1 MGTTV
6 AGERTRLRA
15 LLAACGAVALIG
27 LLATGPAALA
37 APGDG
42 KANSGK
48 GAGKRGA
55 GKAAARTAGR
65 LDRSFSGDGKSVTI
79 FPRHDDGSYPNY
91 RLPFEF
97 ASGRIAIAK
106 AGGGKLVAAN
116 GAAIVR
122 YLRNGERDPHF
133 GGGGAVPI
141 GPVEGSHFQ
150 LASVAVDSKGRV
162 LIAGTLRPRTG
173 TGQEGLPV
181 PGPIPSEATVRRY
194 LSNGQPDPTFG
205 NEGVVNTDLG
215 APRPTFEG
223 LPYKASAVG
232 VVGLAVDTA
241 DRPIVTGSA
250 VTEIGRCKTSQN
262 RYEASTAIVARLAVN
277 GAPDNTFDGDG
288 LKTVSGLSWLG
299 SPLPRGAG
307 VLSSGTKVDPCPR
320 GGPDNPS
327 VLVALTADGG
337 ADTGLRGSGAWSK
350 PFTRIADVA
359 AAPKGKLVLLV
370 RTIELVR
377 GKWVESSG
385 EAVRLRRNGSYDK
398 SFGSG
403 GIVDDLGAPRRSS
416 VEAIASDPGGRVLL
430 AGTVFPKPGQNGRA
444 PRAKFL
450 LMRTTKDGL
459 PDRGFGRRGR
469 VTTGFGQRTNVQATD
484 VLVVPGNRILVG
496 GKFSG
501 PSTDTALALARYL
514 GRG

>member
-6 AGERTRLRA
+6 AGERTGRRA
-15 LLAACGAVALIG
+15 LLAACGALALIA
-27 LLATGPAALA
+27 LLATGPAAPA
-37 APGDG
+37 APGGG
-42 KANSGK
+42 KT
-48 GAGKRGA
+48 GA
-55 GKAAARTAGR
+55 GKAGAGKKSAATAGR

-97 ASGRIAIAK
+97 ASGRIAFAK

-122 YLRNGERDPHF
+122 YLRDGDRDSHF

-141 GPVEGSHFQ
+141 GPIEGSSFQ
-150 LASVAVDSKGRV
+150 LADVAVDSKGRV
-162 LIAGTLRPRTG
+162 LIAGTTRPRTG
-173 TGQEGLPV
+173 TGQEGLAV
-181 PGPIPSEATVRRY
+181 PGPIPSEATIRRY

-205 NEGVVNTDLG
+205 TEGVVSTDLG

-223 LPYKASAVG
+223 RPYKASTVG
-232 VVGLAVDTA
+232 VVGLTVDTA
-241 DRPIVTGSA
+241 DRPVLTGSA
-250 VTEIGRCKTSQN
+250 VTEVGRCKTSQN
-262 RYEASTAIVARLAVN
+262 RYEASTAIVARLTVD
-277 GAPDNTFDGDG
+277 GGPDPTFDGDG
-288 LKTVSGLSWLG
+288 LKAVAGLSWLG
-299 SPLPRGAG
+299 QPLAPASR
-307 VLSSGTKVDPCPR
+307 VLASGTKVDPCPR

-327 VLVALTADGG
+327 VLIALTGDGG
-337 ADTGLRGSGAWSK
+337 ADPGLRGSGSWSK

-359 AAPKGKLVLLV
+359 TAPKGKLVLLV

-377 GKWVESSG
+377 GKWVESAG

-398 SFGSG
+398 SFGRG

-416 VEAIASDPGGRVLL
+416 VEAIASDAAGRVLL
-430 AGTVFPKPGQNGRA
+430 AGTVFPKPGKNARA

-459 PDRGFGRRGR
+459 PDRGFGRHGR
-469 VTTGFGQRTNVQATD
+469 VTTGFGRRTNVQATD

-501 PSTDTALALARYL
+501 PATDTALALARYL
-514 GRG
+514 GRR

>member
-1 MGTTV
+1 MGTSV
-6 AGERTRLRA
+6 ERERAGRRA
-15 LLAACGAVALIG
+15 WLAVCGAIALIG
-27 LLATGPAALA
+27 LLAAGTAAVA
-37 APGDG
+37 APGGG
-42 KANSGK
+42 KAGGGK
-48 GAGKRGA
+48 AGA
-55 GKAAARTAGR
+55 GKAKGHKAGR

-122 YLRNGERDPHF
+122 YLRDGDRDSRF

-141 GPVEGSHFQ
+141 GPVEGSQFQ
-150 LASVAVDSKGRV
+150 LADVAVDSKGRV
-162 LIAGTLRPRTG
+162 LIAGTTRPRTR

-181 PGPIPSEATVRRY
+181 PGPIPSVATIRRY

-205 NEGVVNTDLG
+205 TEGAVNTNLG

-223 LPYKASAVG
+223 QPYEESAVG
-232 VVGLAVDTA
+232 VVGLVVDAA
-241 DRPIVTGSA
+241 DRPILTGSA
-250 VTEIGRCKTSQN
+250 VTEIGRCKVSQN

-277 GAPDNTFDGDG
+277 GALDPSFDGDG
-288 LKTVSGLSWLG
+288 LKAVGGLSWLG
-299 SPLPRGAG
+299 SPMLAGAG
-307 VLSSGTKVDPCPR
+307 VRSTGTKVDPCPR

-327 VLVALTADGG
+327 VLVGLTADGSPDG
-337 ADTGLRGSGAWSK
+337 GLRGNGTWSK

-359 AAPKGKLVLLV
+359 TAPKGKIVLLV

-398 SFGSG
+398 GFGRG
-403 GIVDDLGAPRRSS
+403 GILDDLAAPRRSS
-416 VEAIASDPGGRVLL
+416 IEAIASDAAGRVLL
-430 AGTVFPKPGQNGRA
+430 AGTVFPKPGKGGKA

-450 LMRTTKDGL
+450 LLRTTKDGL
-459 PDRGFGRRGR
+459 PDRTFGRRGR
-469 VTTGFGQRTNVQATD
+469 VTTGFGRRTNVQATD

-501 PSTDTALALARYL
+501 PSTDSALALARYL